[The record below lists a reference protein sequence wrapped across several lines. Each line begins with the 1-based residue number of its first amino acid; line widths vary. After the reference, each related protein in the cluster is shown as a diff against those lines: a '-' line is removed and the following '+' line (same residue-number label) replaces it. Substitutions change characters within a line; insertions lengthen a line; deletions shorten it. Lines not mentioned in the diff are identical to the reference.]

1 MLDIKNLFKSPLV
14 CLWIVFYQNVERER
28 ERERER
34 ESFVLSIHLSKTF
47 GKFGN
52 ILIGLSLSF
61 FVRPSFL
68 KTEVTSADFISDRNL
83 LIPIDLLNYL
93 YRTGE
98 KTSILSLII
107 LVGI

>member
-1 MLDIKNLFKSPLV
+1 MYLDCILSK
-14 CLWIVFYQNVERER
+14 CRER
-28 ERERER
+28 ERER
-34 ESFVLSIHLSKTF
+34 VLYCLFISRKLLT
-47 GKFGN
+47 
-52 ILIGLSLSF
+52 IGLSLSF

-68 KTEVTSADFISDRNL
+68 KTEVTSADLISDRNL

-107 LVGI
+107 FVCI

>member
-14 CLWIVFYQNVERER
+14 CIWIVFYQNAERER
-28 ERERER
+28 ERER
-34 ESFVLSIHLSKTF
+34 VLYCLFISRKLLT
-47 GKFGN
+47 
-52 ILIGLSLSF
+52 IGLSLSF

-68 KTEVTSADFISDRNL
+68 KTEVTSADLISDRNL

-107 LVGI
+107 FVCI